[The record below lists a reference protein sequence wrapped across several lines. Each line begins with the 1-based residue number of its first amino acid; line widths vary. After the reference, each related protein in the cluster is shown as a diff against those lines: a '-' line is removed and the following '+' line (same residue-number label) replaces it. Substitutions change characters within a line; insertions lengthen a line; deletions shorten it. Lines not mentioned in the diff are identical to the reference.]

1 MTQSAGNLI
10 IEFSKLWAAPDPAR
24 LASYFAENA
33 VYQNL
38 PAEAVEGRGAIEKFI
53 AGILAAFNGIDFQI
67 HRQVS
72 DGTLVMNERTDVM
85 RRKDGGEIALPMM
98 GVFEVVDGKITSWR
112 DYFDSATITSALS

>member
-10 IEFSKLWAAPDPAR
+10 IEFSKLWSAPDPAR